1 MLQKL
6 KLGIRI
12 SLGFNF
18 LMVIIVLMI
27 GLAVYSANVIIMQLK
42 ELNSYNERIQIS
54 DTMQNSILVV
64 TGNVR
69 GILMNPNSEEMMRL
83 KQEIDLARSNYNN
96 TYSTLS
102 QNSLTEKEQNLFNS
116 IQQSADSTWPISFQV
131 MGMALSNQIA
141 EGSALLNDQ
150 LNPAV
155 AEWLSSLKELV
166 QLEREYG
173 KAATEKAEQTFFN
186 SLISLL
192 LLGGIAIVLG
202 MVVSYTISRSITK
215 PISKIA
221 NGLSASSDQITSAS
235 NQLSQSAQQL
245 SQGSTEQ
252 ASAIEETS
260 STLQESASM
269 MLQNSMNTKQAA
281 QLSEQAKEYANNG
294 SNEMQQ
300 MMASIQ
306 EIKKSSDQI
315 AKIIKVI
322 DDIAFQTNILALNA
336 AIEAA
341 RAGEAGMGFAV
352 VAEEVRNLAQR
363 SAQAAKDTTAM
374 IQTNIDLSGKG
385 VLVAQRVQ
393 EALTEITTQ
402 TKKVNSLMDE
412 IAAASEEQ
420 TKGVSQVSQAMS
432 QIETITQQ
440 NAANSEESAAASEEL
455 SSQAESMKNIVREL
469 THMIYGANKKF
480 KQINKNSKRLSFGIF
495 GNHQKQN
502 EIYQADS
509 IYLTEPSKD
518 SRITKE
524 TGKTKIVSPN
534 DVVPLNKDL
543 NQF

>member
-64 TGNVR
+64 TGNIR
-69 GILMNPNSEEMMRL
+69 GILMNPNSEEMMKL

-102 QNSLTEKEQNLFNS
+102 QNSLTEKEKNLFNS

-155 AEWLSSLKELV
+155 AQWLGSLKELV

-192 LLGGIAIVLG
+192 LLGGIALVLG

-385 VLVAQRVQ
+385 VFVAQRVQ
-393 EALTEITTQ
+393 EALTEITSQ

-420 TKGVSQVSQAMS
+420 TKGISQVSQAMS

-480 KQINKNSKRLSFGIF
+480 KQIDKNSKRLSFGIF
-495 GNHQKQN
+495 GNHPKQN

-509 IYLTEPSKD
+509 IYLTESSKD

-534 DVVPLNKDL
+534 EVVPLHKDL
-543 NQF
+543 NKF